1 MGKYVFQTLWDSLSR
16 ERKLVED
23 VQSIGSPQR
32 PDRFGNK
39 KTGALMTLAR
49 WRIFLPLVLAG
60 GFASGALALGIPQSS
75 VSRSKQFIVYCD
87 DAHAR
92 MAVTSFAEEIKSG
105 VLGLVGQSDEWK
117 LPIVIKIEPASS
129 ANLGEE
135 PSRVGL
141 YEVEGGSKV
150 EIDVRLGEDAGEAEF
165 PRQLIRAILL
175 EFAYRNEPAVKA
187 GTRFAEPPRWLAEA
201 IAQQLQN
208 RRDGTDA
215 GIFKT
220 LIDINRL
227 PSLRDFLSENAGRLD
242 STSLA
247 LYRAYAVSLLQLI
260 LDQPGGRDSVAAYV
274 RDLPR
279 NGGDAVGDFCAHF
292 ASIASSEKSLE
303 KWWTVSLARL
313 SAADRYKGMSFEGS
327 RQALCAALTLKVPLK
342 SGEGSSTF
350 SLEQFREFLK
360 LPQSREPLRQM
371 DADLLRLS
379 TQSNPLLRPVVLEYQ
394 QIVRLLSRGKT
405 NGIGPRLVAV
415 SKYNDELANR
425 TNEIGDYLNWF
436 EATKMATRSGS
447 FDTYLKTANQL
458 SGHETQREDSISRYM
473 DRLEGEYR

>member
-1 MGKYVFQTLWDSLSR
+1 
-16 ERKLVED
+16 
-23 VQSIGSPQR
+23 
-32 PDRFGNK
+32 
-39 KTGALMTLAR
+39 MTLAR
-49 WRIFLPLVLAG
+49 WRILLPLVLAG
-60 GFASGALALGIPQSS
+60 GFASRALAMGIPQSS
-75 VSRSKQFIVYCD
+75 VSQSKQFIVYCD

-92 MAVTSFAEEIKSG
+92 TAVTSFAEETKSG
-105 VLGLVGQSDEWK
+105 VLGLLGQSDEWK

-129 ANLGEE
+129 ANLGEA

-150 EIDVRLGEDAGEAEF
+150 EIDVRLGEDASDAEF
-165 PRQLIRAILL
+165 PRRLIHAILL

-187 GTRFAEPPRWLAEA
+187 GATYAEPPRWLAEA

-215 GIFKT
+215 DIFKT
-220 LIDINRL
+220 LIDVNRL
-227 PSLRDFLSENAGRLD
+227 PSLRDFLSENTGRLD

-247 LYRAYAVSLLQLI
+247 LYRAYAVNLLQLL
-260 LDQPGGRDSVAAYV
+260 LDQPGGRASVAAYV

-279 NGGDAVGDFCAHF
+279 SRADAVGDFCAHF

-313 SAADRYKGMSFEGS
+313 SASDRYKGMSFNES
-327 RQALCAALTLKVPLK
+327 RQALRDAIILKVALK
-342 SGEGSSTF
+342 SGEGSGTF

-360 LPQSREPLRQM
+360 LQQSREPLRQM
-371 DADLLRLS
+371 DAGLLRLS

-405 NGIGPRLVAV
+405 KGIGPRLLAA
-415 SKYNDELANR
+415 SKYNDELAKR
-425 TNEIGDYLNWF
+425 MSDISDYLNWF

-458 SGHETQREDSISRYM
+458 SSKETQRDDSISRYM
-473 DRLEGEYR
+473 DRLEGECR